1 MSISVE
7 LSPEAVE
14 HPFATMMA
22 QLVRQNLDDHPEKI
36 AVAKRMSG
44 RVAIVVTDLDLAV
57 TIACGNGRLTFH
69 AGIAGIPDA
78 TIRAPSEWIT
88 KMSLIEMMKLGP
100 IRVPDPRGEMSKAI
114 SAEEKRGVIRTH
126 AGPSS
131 ILLLLRLTDVLSV
144 N

>member
-1 MSISVE
+1 VSVCIE
-7 LSPEAVE
+7 LAPEAVD

-22 QLVRQNLDDHPEKI
+22 QLVRQNLDDHPEKE

-57 TIACGNGRLTFH
+57 TIACGLGRLTFH

-78 TIRAPSEWIT
+78 TIRAPSEWVT
-88 KMSLIEMMKLGP
+88 KMSLIELMKIGP
-100 IRVPDPRGEMSKAI
+100 FVVPDPRGEMAKAI
-114 SAEEKRGVIRTH
+114 SAEEKRGTIRTF
-126 AGPSS
+126 AAPTSM
-131 ILLLLRLTDVLSV
+131 LLLLRLTNVLSV